1 MAKSQETWNK
11 KEVRTNKEKKRKEKD
26 KKKVERREGGKSG
39 SSLNDMIAYV
49 DENGQLCSTPPD
61 PTKRKIVD
69 IESIEVSVPKHR
81 EPEPED
87 LIRKGVVSFFDD
99 AKGYGFIKDNA
110 NQDRVFIHRNGL
122 LEMVKEND
130 KVVFEVSVGFKGKNA
145 TNVKLDRA

>member
-26 KKKVERREGGKSG
+26 KKKVERRESGKS
-39 SSLNDMIAYV
+39 SKLDDMIAYV
-49 DENGQLCSTPPD
+49 DENGQLTSTPPD
-61 PTKRKIVD
+61 PTKRKAVD
-69 IESIEVSVPKHR
+69 IESIEVSVPKHKA
-81 EPEPED
+81 PEPED

-122 LEMVKEND
+122 LEMIKEND
-130 KVVFEVSVGFKGKNA
+130 KVIFEITIGFKGKNA
-145 TNVKLDRA
+145 INVKIDR